1 MAKQSVYSW
10 TFKWILFWRPYT
22 ELQNA
27 GLNPPAHFKCDVAPV
42 CQVIPTD
49 HFTSWVQEN
58 ASSQK
63 SRMVRA
69 FSYWD
74 VKWGNLSGS
83 SVPAGRLWN
92 KPSNGFSSQVDSG
105 DEALSTAAPTTI
117 IPIPCWLFPF
127 NMLFGLDKE
136 RVTGDSTPSW
146 WNIAC
151 WNEHTSA
158 RVPTSRSKSIQ
169 TLKKKSACRQAWR
182 TRWKKPGMNMSVS
195 SAANILIPAWKDG
208 R

>member
-1 MAKQSVYSW
+1 MNP
-10 TFKWILFWRPYT
+10 FWRPYT

-27 GLNPPAHFKCDVAPV
+27 CLNPPARFKCDVAPV

-58 ASSQK
+58 TSSQK

-74 VKWGNLSGS
+74 VKWGNLSYS

-117 IPIPCWLFPF
+117 ILIPCRLF
-127 NMLFGLDKE
+127 
-136 RVTGDSTPSW
+136 
-146 WNIAC
+146 
-151 WNEHTSA
+151 
-158 RVPTSRSKSIQ
+158 SIQ
-169 TLKKKSACRQAWR
+169 YALWFGQRESNRRFDTVMVEYSMLEWTYERTCPNITQQVNPNTENEIHMQTSMKNQMEKTAW
-182 TRWKKPGMNMSVS
+182 TCL
-195 SAANILIPAWKDG
+195 SAAQLIS
-208 R
+208 